1 MELLDME
8 NIISEIMSL
17 NETKS
22 RFNSKEEKKK
32 KTKNSEI
39 VGVIAGITQNKRF

>member
-1 MELLDME
+1 MDNIKKNEMELLDME

-22 RFNSKEEKKK
+22 IFNSKEKKK
-32 KTKNSEI
+32 KEK
-39 VGVIAGITQNKRF
+39 Q

>member
-8 NIISEIMSL
+8 NIIPEIMSL

-32 KTKNSEI
+32 NSEI

>member
-1 MELLDME
+1 MDNIKKNEMELLDME
-8 NIISEIMSL
+8 NKISEIMSL

-32 KTKNSEI
+32 RKTVKL
-39 VGVIAGITQNKRF
+39 

>member
-32 KTKNSEI
+32 KRKTVKL
-39 VGVIAGITQNKRF
+39 